1 MRRLRPATRD
11 VRAPVPGASRRLRH
25 RITVLCPSSR
35 PTADL
40 QGSENPA
47 FTATSGS
54 GETRTRTGDTTIF
67 SRVLYQLSYLAS
79 VLPKASVRELPP
91 TRPAP
96 GAGQAARSR
105 DADTSVTA
113 ASAQPEHKKP
123 SLTPPMAINAP
134 APTNDTAKANE
145 VQVFWSANSRP
156 CSDSGAASLSSRR

>member
-113 ASAQPEHKKP
+113 ASAQPEHQEAE
-123 SLTPPMAINAP
+123 L
-134 APTNDTAKANE
+134 D
-145 VQVFWSANSRP
+145 
-156 CSDSGAASLSSRR
+156 AADGDQRARA